1 MSEFENPNLPEN
13 LPEKR
18 IEVVTMR
25 VGDIKTGFGNPRKI
39 GKKKREELKHSLE
52 QFGDFGL
59 FLIDEQDNVIAGNMR
74 HAILNE
80 INPDQEVTCKRLVG
94 YTEAELRAINIKDNT
109 HAGEWDMD
117 LLADWTADLNMDLG
131 LDLQEGSPGERK
143 IKEME
148 LLNYEKYDYVMIVCK
163 NEMDYNELTRRL
175 GIDGA
180 RLRSTIRRK
189 SKQGRCG
196 TMNQDYQACKT
207 VGIYVPSY
215 KRSDRIM
222 TWNVLNDC
230 TYVVRES
237 EEAAYRK
244 AGITKILTAPDEEIN
259 SLAKVRQWIIDNTPE
274 DIVIQ
279 CDDDISRMIYKGK
292 NNKVEIA
299 DKDVIDME
307 FERVAQILS
316 DLRLGFASCTMTGDV
331 RKFNA
336 EFLFKGITGGICW
349 FNKECLKSRFDNMT
363 YIKED
368 TDFVLQELLQNRIII
383 IPDYFGMQ
391 NEYDK
396 NAGGN
401 NENKNSRAL
410 NQTVEYMKNKWGK
423 YYDHNFKTNQSRINV
438 KR

>member
-1 MSEFENPNLPEN
+1 MSEMQQEQLEN

-39 GKKKREELKHSLE
+39 GKKKREELKRSLE

-74 HAILNE
+74 QAILNE
-80 INPDQEVTCKRLVG
+80 IDPDTIVTCKRLIG

-131 LDLQEGSPGERK
+131 LDLQEGSPEERK

-148 LLNYEKYDYVMIVCK
+148 LINYEKYNYVMIVCK
-163 NEMDYNELTRRL
+163 NEVDFNDLSRKL

-180 RLRSTIRRK
+180 KVKINDKKKINARAVWYHEDYKTI
-189 SKQGRCG
+189 G
-196 TMNQDYQACKT
+196 
-207 VGIYVPSY
+207 VYVPSY
-215 KRSDRIM
+215 KRSDRIL
-222 TWNVLNDC
+222 TWHVLNDC

-237 EEAAYRK
+237 EEEAYRA

-279 CDDDISRMIYKGK
+279 CDDDISKMIYKGK
-292 NNKVEIA
+292 NNKVEIE
-299 DKDVIDME
+299 DKDIIDME

-368 TDFVLQELLQNRIII
+368 TDFVLQELLSNRIII

-391 NEYDK
+391 NQYDK

-401 NENKNSRAL
+401 NVGKTSRAL
-410 NQTVEYMKNKWGK
+410 NQTVAYMKQKWGK